1 MLKTL
6 DKATAVG
13 VMNALRA
20 GTVPHHGL
28 EHFAVGLERE
38 MEVLDEQRE
47 WVSSGHCAFKFICG
61 GYGSGKTF
69 LTSLAAAKAT
79 ESNFLVS
86 KVVVSAADTP
96 LYRLPAVYRRMCQNL
111 SLTDR
116 NGGSLQTLVDRWLY
130 RLEDQVIEIDGIDEE
145 DEGFADAVA
154 RKVETNLS
162 SVGERAG
169 RLAVC
174 LKAYHKAKFENRFS
188 DARGL
193 LDWMSGD
200 NKVGFDV
207 KKLADVTGR
216 VENWDVIPFLR
227 GWLELM
233 AASGYS
239 GLLLVLDEVE
249 TVLRLRRPERLK
261 SLEVIRQLVDAI
273 ENNELPGLHLL
284 MTGTPDFFQNER
296 GVPALRPLHQRI
308 RVTGYENE
316 PANLR
321 QPILTLPPLDRSR
334 LFAAAQ
340 KVRSLYPTPHPELLE
355 TKVPDAFISALVDSM
370 ADGFGGRIEVVP
382 RLFLR
387 EFVHILDLV
396 DQHEEYDPLRSYVFE
411 KDRLEADLLK
421 SVERDA
427 LVVEQELVGAGA

>member
-1 MLKTL
+1 MKI
-6 DKATAVG
+6 DKPTAIG
-13 VMNALRA
+13 IMNALRA
-20 GTVPHHGL
+20 GTVPSHGL

-38 MEVLDEQRE
+38 MEVLSEQMD
-47 WVSSGHCAFKFICG
+47 WVAGGHSAFKFIRG

-69 LTSLAAAKAT
+69 LTSLAAATAT
-79 ESNFLVS
+79 EKRFLTS
-86 KVVVSAADTP
+86 KVVISAADTP

-111 SLTDR
+111 SATDR

-145 DEGFADAVA
+145 AEGFAEAVA
-154 RKVETNLS
+154 AKVETNLNCI
-162 SVGERAG
+162 GERAG

-174 LKAYHKAKFENRFS
+174 LKAYHKAKFESRFS

-216 VENWDVIPFLR
+216 VENWDVIPFMR
-227 GWLELM
+227 GWLNLM
-233 AASGYS
+233 AASGYH

-261 SLEVIRQLVDAI
+261 SLEVLRQLIDAI
-273 ENNELPGLHLL
+273 EKDELPGLHLL
-284 MTGTPDFFQNER
+284 MTGTSEFFEDEK

-308 RVTGYENE
+308 HVTGSDEE

-321 QPILTLPPLDRSR
+321 QPQIILPPLDRKR
-334 LFAAAQ
+334 LFSAAQ
-340 KVRSLYPTPHPELLE
+340 RIRSLYPSPHPEILE
-355 TKVPDAFISALVDSM
+355 TRVPDAFISALVDSVT
-370 ADGFGGRIEVVP
+370 DGFGGKVEVVP

-396 DQHEEYDPLRSYVFE
+396 DQHNDYDPLRSYVFDRE
-411 KDRLEADLLK
+411 KFDPDFMKSAEREALQEGPSLL
-421 SVERDA
+421 SV
-427 LVVEQELVGAGA
+427 

>member
-1 MLKTL
+1 MLKKI
-6 DKATAVG
+6 DKATATG

-20 GTVPHHGL
+20 GTVPSHGL

-38 MEVLDEQRE
+38 MTVLNEQRE
-47 WVSSGHCAFKFICG
+47 WVATGRSAFKFVSG

-69 LTSLAAAKAT
+69 LTSLAAAVAT
-79 ESNFLVS
+79 ENNFLVS
-86 KVVVSAADTP
+86 KVVISATDTP
-96 LYRLPAVYRRMCQNL
+96 LYRLPAVYGRMCQNL

-145 DEGFADAVA
+145 DEGFPEAVA
-154 RKVETNLS
+154 RKVESNLS
-162 SVGERAG
+162 SVGEQAG

-200 NKVGFDV
+200 NKVGFEV

-216 VENWDVIPFLR
+216 VENWDVIPFLK
-227 GWLELM
+227 GWLQLM
-233 AASGYS
+233 EASGYS

-261 SLEVIRQLVDAI
+261 SLEVLRQLIDAV

-284 MTGTPDFFQNER
+284 ITGTPDFFESEQ

-308 RVTGYENE
+308 KVTGHQDE
-316 PANLR
+316 PSNLR
-321 QPILTLPPLDRSR
+321 QPQMTLPPLDKSR

-340 KVRSLYPTPHPELLE
+340 KIRSLYPSSHPELLE
-355 TKVPDAFISALVDSM
+355 TKVPDAFISALVESM
-370 ADGFGGRIEVVP
+370 TDGFGGRIEVVP

-396 DQHEEYDPLRSYVFE
+396 DQHADYDPLRSYVFE
-411 KDRLEADLLK
+411 KDRLETEFMK
-421 SVERDA
+421 STEREA
-427 LVVEQELVGAGA
+427 LQGAPEPLNV

>member
-1 MLKTL
+1 MKI
-6 DKATAVG
+6 DKPTAIG
-13 VMNALRA
+13 IMNALRA
-20 GTVPHHGL
+20 GTVPSHGL

-38 MEVLDEQRE
+38 LEVLSEQMD
-47 WVSSGHCAFKFICG
+47 WVAGGHSAFKFIRG

-69 LTSLAAAKAT
+69 LTSLAAATAT
-79 ESNFLVS
+79 EKRFLTS
-86 KVVVSAADTP
+86 KVVISAADTP

-111 SLTDR
+111 SATDR

-145 DEGFADAVA
+145 AEGFAEAVA
-154 RKVETNLS
+154 AKVETNLNCI
-162 SVGERAG
+162 GERAG

-174 LKAYHKAKFENRFS
+174 LKAYHKAKFESRFS

-216 VENWDVIPFLR
+216 VENWDVIPFMR
-227 GWLELM
+227 GWLNLM
-233 AASGYS
+233 AASGYH

-261 SLEVIRQLVDAI
+261 SLEVLRQLIDAI
-273 ENNELPGLHLL
+273 EKDELPGLHLL
-284 MTGTPDFFQNER
+284 MTGTSEFFEDEK

-308 RVTGYENE
+308 HVTGSDEE

-321 QPILTLPPLDRSR
+321 QPQIILPPLDRKR
-334 LFAAAQ
+334 LFSAAQ
-340 KVRSLYPTPHPELLE
+340 RIRSLYPSPHPEILE
-355 TKVPDAFISALVDSM
+355 TRVPDAFISALVDSVT
-370 ADGFGGRIEVVP
+370 DGFGGKVEVVP

-396 DQHEEYDPLRSYVFE
+396 DQHNDYDPLRSYVFDRE
-411 KDRLEADLLK
+411 KFDPDFMKSAEREALQEGPSLL
-421 SVERDA
+421 SV
-427 LVVEQELVGAGA
+427 

>member
-1 MLKTL
+1 MTSEI
-6 DKATAVG
+6 DKPTAIG
-13 VMNALRA
+13 IMNALRS
-20 GTVPHHGL
+20 GTVPSHGL

-38 MEVLDEQRE
+38 MDVLSEQMD
-47 WVSSGHCAFKFICG
+47 WVAQGRSAFKFIRG
-61 GYGSGKTF
+61 SYGSGKPF
-69 LTSLAAAKAT
+69 LTSLAAATAQQKR
-79 ESNFLVS
+79 FLVS
-86 KVVVSAADTP
+86 KVVISASDTP

-111 SLTDR
+111 SQTDR

-145 DEGFADAVA
+145 DAGFADAVA
-154 RKVETNLS
+154 AKVETNLN
-162 SVGERAG
+162 VIGERAG

-174 LKAYHKAKFENRFS
+174 LKAYHKAKFESRFS

-227 GWLELM
+227 GWLNLM
-233 AASGYS
+233 SASGYN

-249 TVLRLRRPERLK
+249 TVIRLRRPERLK
-261 SLEVIRQLVDAI
+261 SLEVLRQLIDAI
-273 ENNELPGLHLL
+273 EKNELPGLYLV
-284 MTGTPDFFQNER
+284 MTGTPEFFDCEK

-308 RVTGYENE
+308 HVTGFDEE

-321 QPILTLPPLDRSR
+321 QPQVLLPTLDKTR
-334 LFAAAQ
+334 LFTAAQ
-340 KVRSLYPTPHPELLE
+340 RIRSLYPSAHLEILE
-355 TKVPDAFISALVDSM
+355 TRVPDAFISALVDSVT
-370 ADGFGGRIEVVP
+370 DGFGGKVEVVP

-396 DQHEEYDPLRSYVFE
+396 DQHDSYDPLRSYVFD
-411 KDRLEADLLK
+411 KDRFDPNFMKSAEREAIQEGSALL
-421 SVERDA
+421 SV
-427 LVVEQELVGAGA
+427 

>member
-1 MLKTL
+1 MAKQI
-6 DKATAVG
+6 DKSTAIAI
-13 VMNALRA
+13 MNALRA
-20 GTVPHHGL
+20 GTVPSHGL

-38 MEVLDEQRE
+38 SAVLREQMD
-47 WVSSGHCAFKFICG
+47 WVAQGHSAFKFIRG

-69 LTSLAAAKAT
+69 LTSLAAASADEKK
-79 ESNFLVS
+79 FLVS
-86 KVVVSAADTP
+86 KVVISAADTP

-111 SLTDR
+111 SQTDR

-130 RLEDQVIEIDGIDEE
+130 RLEDQVIEIDGVDEE
-145 DEGFADAVA
+145 DEGFAAAVA
-154 RKVETNLS
+154 SKVETNLDCI
-162 SVGERAG
+162 GERAG

-174 LKAYHKAKFENRFS
+174 LKAYHKAKFESRFS

-200 NKVGFDV
+200 NKVGFDI

-216 VENWDVIPFLR
+216 VENWDVIPFIR
-227 GWLELM
+227 GWLNLM

-261 SLEVIRQLVDAI
+261 SLEVLRQLIDAI
-273 ENNELPGLHLL
+273 EKDELPGLHLL
-284 MTGTPDFFQNER
+284 MTGTPEFFESDR

-308 RVTGYENE
+308 HVTGGEEE

-321 QPILTLPPLDRSR
+321 QPQIILAPLDRTR

-340 KVRSLYPTPHPELLE
+340 RVRALYPSAHPEILE
-355 TKVPDAFISALVDSM
+355 TRVPDAFITALVNSVS
-370 ADGFGGRIEVVP
+370 DGFGGKVDVVP

-396 DQHEEYDPLRSYVFE
+396 DQHPDYDPLRSYVF
-411 KDRLEADLLK
+411 DRDKFDPNFMKSAEREALQEDSALLT
-421 SVERDA
+421 V
-427 LVVEQELVGAGA
+427 